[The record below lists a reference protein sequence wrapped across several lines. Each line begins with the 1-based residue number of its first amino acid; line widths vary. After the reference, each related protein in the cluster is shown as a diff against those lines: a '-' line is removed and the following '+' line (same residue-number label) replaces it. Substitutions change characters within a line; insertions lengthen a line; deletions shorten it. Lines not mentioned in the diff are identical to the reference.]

1 MKCLFLGYNKKE
13 TKLINFLEK
22 KNIIVVN
29 KTKKITL
36 NDIKNRDLIVSFG
49 YRKIIS
55 SKILKSVSRPI
66 INLHM
71 SYLPFNKGAHP
82 NFWSFFHNTKKGVTI
97 HEMDKGVDSGNIIYR
112 KEIKFNLKKNK
123 HHTFKSTYKI
133 LFREIEKLFMRNYRS
148 ILLNNYK
155 KKINPKGVGKTH
167 KIKHLPKNVKT
178 WDQNISLYLK
188 RHLI

>member
-1 MKCLFLGYNKKE
+1 MKCLFLGYNKKQ

-29 KTKKITL
+29 KAKKITL

-97 HEMDKGVDSGNIIYR
+97 HEMDKGIDSGNIIYR
-112 KEIKFNLKKNK
+112 KEIKFYLKKNK

-155 KKINPKGVGKTH
+155 KKINRKGIGKTH
-167 KIKHLPKNVKT
+167 KIKHLPKNFKT
-178 WDQNISLYLK
+178 WDKNISLYLK
-188 RHLI
+188 SI